1 MGGHLGD
8 SARSSEPPTCTTG
21 HEHPQEEVVWLGVAG
36 PLDLEGSLGGG
47 GQLDIMVQG
56 HSRSVPSE
64 LDGLGQVTQ
73 PCWASVS
80 LSIRWDGRGTCPQG

>member
-36 PLDLEGSLGGG
+36 PLDLGGSLGGG
-47 GQLDIMVQG
+47 AVGYYG
-56 HSRSVPSE
+56 SGPFRSVPSE

-80 LSIRWDGRGTCPQG
+80 LSIRWDGHGTCPQG

>member
-47 GQLDIMVQG
+47 GSWTLWFRAIPALFLLSWMV
-56 HSRSVPSE
+56 
-64 LDGLGQVTQ
+64 LGK
-73 PCWASVS
+73 S
-80 LSIRWDGRGTCPQG
+80 LSLAGPQFPYL